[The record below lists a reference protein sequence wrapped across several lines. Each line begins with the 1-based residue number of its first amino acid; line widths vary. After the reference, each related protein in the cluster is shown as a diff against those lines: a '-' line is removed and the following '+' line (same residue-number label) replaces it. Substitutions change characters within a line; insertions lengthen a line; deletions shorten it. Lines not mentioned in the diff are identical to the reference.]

1 MEKAEADVEKANAEK
16 EIEKAEKVEKGEENV
31 EKKTE
36 VKIVGNFTEVAETSA
51 IELVPEHSNETKE
64 SRDDTVGEKK
74 DSECKVSEKCAST
87 SKMNTET
94 RDSSDEAKNVPPTPK
109 VDEG

>member
-1 MEKAEADVEKANAEK
+1 MGGEVEKAEGEAEKADAEK
-16 EIEKAEKVEKGEENV
+16 EIEKAEEKV

-36 VKIVGNFTEVAETSA
+36 VNIVGNFTEVAEASA

-64 SRDDTVGEKK
+64 SQDDTVGEKK

-87 SKMNTET
+87 SKINTET

-109 VDEG
+109 